1 VYSQNT
7 IFEFPKFE
15 YMQIPQEFY
24 ELTKEQQEEQ
34 ATKMANKH
42 YEEAEKWRRVSI
54 QVRIGKIK
62 PKKKN

>member
-1 VYSQNT
+1 MNFVFP

-24 ELTKEQQEEQ
+24 EMTQEQQEER
-34 ATKMANKH
+34 AVEMANKY
-42 YEEAEKWRRVSI
+42 YEEAEKWRRVAV

-62 PKKKN
+62 SKKKS

>member
-1 VYSQNT
+1 
-7 IFEFPKFE
+7 
-15 YMQIPQEFY
+15 MQIPQEFY